1 MRRQASLP
9 RLVIFGD
16 PAKGP
21 VAETMREFSLFLKDK
36 AEIVASCHLTE
47 CRPEV
52 LRKSDFAVVLGG
64 DGSIISAARHLSAA
78 RVPVI
83 GVNLGRLG
91 FLAEF
96 SVAEFKHYFDDI
108 VAGKARIERRMMLG
122 CRVGQKRQC
131 ERSAAIRPARERF
144 SSKAVNDVFITAGPP
159 FRVIE
164 MKIAV
169 DGEQL
174 PSCVGDGLIVSTPT
188 GSTAYNLSAGGPI
201 LAGSMEAM
209 VITPICPHSL
219 NFRPI
224 VIDAASVI
232 EIRCTRINEGTTVS
246 VDGQVATGLALD
258 EVVNVARVRSSFL
271 VVENPT
277 RTRWDTLVTKLGWAR
292 KPRYATAI
300 GRPRNRVP
308 RSGSGD
314 ARIGY
319 VGRGAAL
326 TPFDATG
333 RRNEPATVRRTT
345 TTVRHG
351 SDIR

>member
-1 MRRQASLP
+1 LP
-9 RLVIFGD
+9 RVVIFGD

-21 VAETMREFSLFLKDK
+21 VAETMREFSLFLRDR
-36 AEIVASCHLTE
+36 AEIIASCHLAE

-52 LRKSDFAVVLGG
+52 LRRSDFAIVLGG
-64 DGSIISAARHLSAA
+64 DGSIIGAARHLSAA

-108 VAGKARIERRMMLG
+108 VAGKARTERRMMLG
-122 CRVGQKRQC
+122 CRVGRKTGPGQ
-131 ERSAAIRPARERF
+131 ERF
-144 SSKAVNDVFITAGPP
+144 SSTAVNDVFITAGPP

-164 MKIAV
+164 MEIAV

-224 VIDAASVI
+224 VIDAASVV
-232 EIRCTRINEGTTVS
+232 EIRCTRTNEGTQVS
-246 VDGQVATGLALD
+246 VDGQVATGIALH
-258 EVVNVARVRSSFL
+258 EVVTVARVRSSFL
-271 VVENPT
+271 VVENPA

-292 KPRYATAI
+292 KPRYAT
-300 GRPRNRVP
+300 
-308 RSGSGD
+308 
-314 ARIGY
+314 
-319 VGRGAAL
+319 
-326 TPFDATG
+326 
-333 RRNEPATVRRTT
+333 E
-345 TTVRHG
+345 
-351 SDIR
+351 